1 MNILNYVDF
10 FSEKKILII
19 GDVMIDSYLWG
30 DVKRISPEAPVPILS
45 RTRRENRLG
54 GAANVAKNIQFM
66 GAEPIL
72 AGVLGKDSNAEIFK
86 DLLTQKNNIASRYLF
101 TDSSRPTSTKTRII
115 SSGQQLLRID
125 EEVITPLSP
134 DVESAFIQNVLRAF
148 SEQNIDAVIFEDYDK
163 GVITENVI
171 KKVTNTANEKNI
183 PVFVDP
189 KRRNF
194 FEYSDVTL
202 FKPNFAEFTSGLNI
216 DVEKNDF
223 NSLLDFAK
231 QHRQKYNI
239 KNLLITLSEHGVL
252 LCGDEDIVIPAQ
264 KRQIADV
271 SGAGDTVI
279 SVLALCYASG
289 MKMENAARVANIA
302 GGIVC
307 EKPGVVPIDL
317 KELISECQRILH
329 S

>member
-1 MNILNYVDF
+1 MNILNYIDF
-10 FSEKKILII
+10 FPEKKILIV
-19 GDVMIDSYLWG
+19 GDIMIDSYLWG

-45 RTRRENRLG
+45 RTRREHRLG
-54 GAANVAKNIQFM
+54 GAANVAKNIHFL

-72 AGVLGKDSNAEIFK
+72 VGVVGNDANAELFEE
-86 DLLTQKNNIASRYLF
+86 LLSQKNNIGSRYLVK
-101 TDSSRPTSTKTRII
+101 DSTRPTSIKTRII
-115 SSGQQLLRID
+115 SNGQQLLRID
-125 EEVITPLSP
+125 DEVIHPLSAIA
-134 DVESAFIQNVLRAF
+134 EAAFIEKIVLAF
-148 SEQNIDAVIFEDYDK
+148 SEQKIDAVIFEDYDK
-163 GVITENVI
+163 GVITEKVI
-171 KKVTNTANEKNI
+171 ETVTRMANDSNI

-194 FEYSDVTL
+194 FEYSNVTL
-202 FKPNFAEFTSGLNI
+202 FKPNFAEFTNGLNI

-223 NSLLDFAK
+223 DTLLELAQ
-231 QHRQKYNI
+231 QHKNKYNI
-239 KNLLITLSEHGVL
+239 KNLLITLSEHGML
-252 LCGDEDIVIPAQ
+252 LCGDECMIIPAQ

-279 SVLALCYASG
+279 SVLTLCYASG

-317 KELISECQRILH
+317 KELINECQRILH
-329 S
+329 Q